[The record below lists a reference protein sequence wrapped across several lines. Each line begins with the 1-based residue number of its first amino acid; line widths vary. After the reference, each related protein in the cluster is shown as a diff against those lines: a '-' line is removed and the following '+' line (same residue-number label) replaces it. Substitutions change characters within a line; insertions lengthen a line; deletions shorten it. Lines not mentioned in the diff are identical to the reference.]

1 MGNQHQGDSM
11 KNNTQVYVLTLN
23 APSKKAVRLWT
34 GSSIHAL
41 RHCSSKKIDR
51 TLAEMQRCVD
61 DLQRA
66 ITGLATGGSYSINRS
81 R

>member
-1 MGNQHQGDSM
+1 MGSQHQGDSM
-11 KNNTQVYVLTLN
+11 KNTMQVYVLTLN
-23 APSKKAVRLWT
+23 APSKKTVRLWT
-34 GSSIHAL
+34 GTSIHSL

-51 TLAEMQRCVD
+51 TLAEMQQHVD

-66 ITGLATGGSYSINRS
+66 IRVVATGGSYSINRS

>member
-1 MGNQHQGDSM
+1 MGNQPQGDRM
-11 KNNTQVYVLTLN
+11 KNTTQVYVLTLN
-23 APSKKAVRLWT
+23 APSRKAVRLWT
-34 GSSIHAL
+34 GSSIHSL

-51 TLAEMQRCVD
+51 TLAEMQHCVD
-61 DLQRA
+61 DLQRT